1 MVKIMLDFLHQTDT
15 DFFLFLNGLH
25 NDFFD
30 SLMWWISYKY
40 SWIPFYAFILGCLI
54 YRFRLKSVLPVVAV
68 VLLITASDQG
78 SVHLFKNVFERL
90 RPCHNPELEGMV
102 HLVNNHCG
110 GKYGFVSSHAANV
123 FALTSFLIPIL
134 RRRWF
139 TFLIICWAV
148 LVSYSRIYLGVHY
161 PFDILGGALFGC
173 LLGYIF
179 SKGVR
184 KLTDKLIELTG

>member
-1 MVKIMLDFLHQTDT
+1 MLDFLHQTDT